1 MANLGLNEHHHQT
14 VLNYMR
20 FSRYKR
26 GQNIRVVDG
35 CFEDLKDSRLTEDT
49 FTVDEVSEMLD
60 GLEAVVRGEVELE
73 LINTSHTNVLLLRQ
87 LFQQAEKWHLKL
99 QADIS
104 ELENRELI
112 ELIQDIEEREFS
124 GKPSGKPNF
133 DMKKLSPLESGG
145 AELLQQEIERL
156 NEENEKLR
164 DRLRSVEARATG
176 ALHDKSRLES
186 DLQRTQDELRDAHG
200 RPIGDR
206 SGEFADLEGKMS
218 RVKMEM
224 EKNLQSSASAQDKLS
239 GDLTDTKHRLLEIQE
254 QLEMAERELEKKF
267 SQTGA
272 YKNMKKM
279 LEKKNEQIK
288 DLRRR
293 LRKYEPD
300 D

>member
-1 MANLGLNEHHHQT
+1 MAELGLNEHHHTT

-26 GQNIRVVDG
+26 GQNLRVVDG

-60 GLEAVVRGEVELE
+60 GLEAVVRGEVETE
-73 LINTSHTNVLLLRQ
+73 LINTAHTNVLLLRQ

-99 QADIS
+99 QTDIS

-124 GKPSGKPNF
+124 GKPSGKPTF

-145 AELLQQEIERL
+145 AELLQNEIERL
-156 NEENEKLR
+156 TEENEKLKG
-164 DRLRSVEARATG
+164 RLRSAELAATG
-176 ALHDKSRLES
+176 VLKDKSALAS
-186 DLQRTQDELRDAHG
+186 DLERAQDEMRGLRGRHG
-200 RPIGDR
+200 TDR
-206 SGEFADLEGKMS
+206 SGDIAELEGQMS
-218 RVKMEM
+218 NVRMQL
-224 EKNLQSSASAQDKLS
+224 EKNLHDSSKTQSELKE
-239 GDLTDTKHRLLEIQE
+239 DLTSTKHRLLEIQE
-254 QLEMAERELEKKF
+254 QLEMAEKELERKF

-279 LEKKNEQIK
+279 LEKKNELIK
-288 DLRRR
+288 DLRKR
-293 LRKYEPD
+293 LRKYED
-300 D
+300 DD